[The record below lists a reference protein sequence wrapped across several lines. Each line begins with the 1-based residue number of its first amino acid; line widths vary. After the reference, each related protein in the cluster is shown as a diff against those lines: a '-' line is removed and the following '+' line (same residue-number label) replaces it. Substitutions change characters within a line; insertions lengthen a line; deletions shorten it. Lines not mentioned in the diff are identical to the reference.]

1 MMRDPQDPNSLKAVT
16 NNFSIAGMALDD
28 LPFVCFPFVGV
39 PGKLDIQIHDCIGDE
54 EQKKE
59 LFDIMTAIFNQQRRA
74 TGFLTPV
81 HNALHTY
88 WYNVASNREKYDV
101 RGLKNV
107 LKGKPVLYVGAGPS
121 TAENA
126 ETIKKIQQE
135 KKAFIITGGTG
146 IRILHDL
153 DIIPDLCL
161 AVDPFEQEY
170 ERFKDL
176 SEEWQKKTTL
186 LASASLNPYC
196 YEGWKGKLIAAE
208 GANCMDVGQFVE
220 GDVVKI
226 EEGPIGVTT
235 WMTEVVD
242 YMGANE
248 LFFVGTDLCFGP
260 NNETYANDIDM
271 VASKYIYVPDYKG
284 KATRTNWI
292 HEAEFLAKAIE
303 TKGYTVT
310 NASKG
315 LPIENTKE
323 GSLEE
328 LLLRD
333 SLSISLTLKKWT
345 KAKSTKIKK
354 NLKQFAKELLYTKN
368 NLSDENVKDQ
378 LGYKYLIKS
387 YDNMQEYQYWRT
399 GIYNYSLIREVCQE
413 NANIINDIL
422 KGKKYSGE
430 LLYGHLG
437 SPKSHVQ
444 ENKIRTGSKHV
455 KEVRDEAISSSNIT
469 SEIK

>member
-1 MMRDPQDPNSLKAVT
+1 
-16 NNFSIAGMALDD
+16 
-28 LPFVCFPFVGV
+28 
-39 PGKLDIQIHDCIGDE
+39 
-54 EQKKE
+54 
-59 LFDIMTAIFNQQRRA
+59 
-74 TGFLTPV
+74 
-81 HNALHTY
+81 
-88 WYNVASNREKYDV
+88 
-101 RGLKNV
+101 
-107 LKGKPVLYVGAGPS
+107 
-121 TAENA
+121 
-126 ETIKKIQQE
+126 
-135 KKAFIITGGTG
+135 
-146 IRILHDL
+146 
-153 DIIPDLCL
+153 
-161 AVDPFEQEY
+161 
-170 ERFKDL
+170 
-176 SEEWQKKTTL
+176 
-186 LASASLNPYC
+186 
-196 YEGWKGKLIAAE
+196 
-208 GANCMDVGQFVE
+208 MDVGQFIE

-260 NNETYANDIDM
+260 NNETYANDVDM
-271 VASKYIYVPDYKG
+271 AASKYIYVPDYKG

-315 LPIENTKE
+315 LSIENTKE
-323 GSLEE
+323 GSLED
-328 LLLRD
+328 LLSRD
-333 SLSISLTLKKWT
+333 SLSISLILKKWT
-345 KAKSTKIKK
+345 KARRTKIKK

-368 NLSDENVKDQ
+368 NLSDENIKDQ

-399 GIYNYSLIREVCQE
+399 GIYN
-413 NANIINDIL
+413 
-422 KGKKYSGE
+422 
-430 LLYGHLG
+430 